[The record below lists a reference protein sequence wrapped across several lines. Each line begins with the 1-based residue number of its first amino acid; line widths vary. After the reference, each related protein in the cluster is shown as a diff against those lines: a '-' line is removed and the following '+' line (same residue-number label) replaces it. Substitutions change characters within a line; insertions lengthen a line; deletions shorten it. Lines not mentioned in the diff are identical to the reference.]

1 MKIKRWI
8 NILVLILIPLF
19 LARADISEKLQK
31 QISANFKNTSLTDVL
46 RILASQNNLNLVIGE
61 GVNGKVTV
69 QLNKVSLADAL
80 STILKSRGCHYLV
93 QNNILLVKS
102 FENNVNGELESSIM
116 KLKYLDGFQLQTT
129 LSPLLS
135 GKGKIEPLISENEK
149 EALKRRSDVLIVTDL
164 WENVEKIQKV
174 IQEMD
179 QEPVQIKIEV
189 KLIET
194 LLGNESKVGL
204 NLPTRISAKV
214 TGAELSAPI
223 SKSTGN
229 QQQQRYLAGWYQIP
243 EIGGGI
249 SLGVLTVDELNA
261 TLEALAQT
269 NKSRLVS
276 NPHLTTLNNK
286 KAVIEIGTSLPIPEV
301 SRGLGG
307 DLITYKE
314 KQVSMYLEVI
324 PRINEDDIITLI
336 VHPRMEEI
344 IGYTGP
350 SDYPQPITSKR
361 EVTTQVTVR
370 QGETAAIGGLI
381 KASQKKT
388 VQKVWLLG
396 DIPLL
401 GYLFRHTVTR
411 KEKTDMLI
419 FITPT
424 ILKKK

>member
-8 NILVLILIPLF
+8 NILLLILIPLL
-19 LARADISEKLQK
+19 LARADLSQKLKK
-31 QISANFKNTSLTDVL
+31 QISASFKNTSLTDVL

-61 GVNGKVTV
+61 GVRGRVTI
-69 QLNKVSLADAL
+69 QLNNVLLSDAL
-80 STILKSRGCHYLV
+80 NVILKSHGCHYIV
-93 QNNILLVKS
+93 QNNILLVKP
-102 FENNVNGELESSIM
+102 FESTVNGELESRII

-129 LSPLLS
+129 LSSLLS

-149 EALKRRSDVLIVTDL
+149 EELKRRSDILIVTDV

-179 QEPVQIKIEV
+179 QEPIQIQIEV

-194 LLGNESKVGL
+194 LLGDEKRVGI
-204 NLPTRISAKV
+204 NLPTKISANV

-223 SKSTGN
+223 TKSTGT
-229 QQQQRYLAGWYQIP
+229 QQQQRYLSGWYQIP
-243 EIGGGI
+243 EIGGNI
-249 SLGVLTVDELNA
+249 TLGVLTVDELNA

-269 NKSRLVS
+269 NSSRLVS
-276 NPHLTTLNNK
+276 NPRLTTLNNK
-286 KAVIEIGTSLPIPEV
+286 KAIIDIGTTLPIPEV

-324 PRINEDDIITLI
+324 PRINEDDVITLI
-336 VHPRMEEI
+336 VHPRLEEI

-381 KASQKKT
+381 KESQKKT
-388 VQKVWLLG
+388 VQKLWLLG

-401 GYLFRHTVTR
+401 GYLFRHMVTR
-411 KEKTDMLI
+411 KEKTDLLI
-419 FITPT
+419 FITPK

>member
-1 MKIKRWI
+1 MKMTLWAR
-8 NILVLILIPLF
+8 ILLLILIPILF
-19 LARADISEKLQK
+19 ARADLSQKLEKH
-31 QISANFKNTSLTDVL
+31 ISASFKNTSLTNVL
-46 RILASQNNLNLVIGE
+46 RVLASQNNLNLVIGE
-61 GVNGKVTV
+61 GVRGKVTI
-69 QLNKVSLADAL
+69 QLNNVSLADAL
-80 STILKSRGCHYLV
+80 NVILKSQGCHYIV
-93 QNNILLVKS
+93 KNNILLVKP
-102 FENNVNGELESSIM
+102 FESTVNGELESRII

-129 LSPLLS
+129 LAPLLS

-149 EALKRRSDVLIVTDL
+149 EALKRRSDILIVTDV

-179 QEPVQIKIEV
+179 QEPVQIQIEV

-194 LLGNESKVGL
+194 LLGDETRVGL
-204 NLPTRISAKV
+204 KLPTKISTNI

-223 SKSTGN
+223 TRSTGT
-229 QQQQRYLAGWYQIP
+229 QQQQRLLSGWYQIP
-243 EIGGGI
+243 EIDGNI
-249 SLGVLTVDELNA
+249 TLGVLTVDELNA

-269 NKSRLVS
+269 NSSRLVS
-276 NPHLTTLNNK
+276 NPRLTTLNNK
-286 KAVIEIGTSLPIPEV
+286 KAIIDIGTTLPIPEV

-324 PRINEDDIITLI
+324 PRLNEDNIITLT
-336 VHPRMEEI
+336 VHPRLEEI

-361 EVTTQVTVR
+361 EVTTHVTVR
-370 QGETAAIGGLI
+370 EGETAAIGGLI
-381 KASQKKT
+381 KESKKKT
-388 VQKVWLLG
+388 VEKVWLLG

-401 GYLFRHTVTR
+401 GHLFRHTVTR
-411 KEKTDMLI
+411 KEKTDLLI